1 MKKELGNKER
11 LGHIIDACN
20 YILNS
25 LQGVSEEDFA
35 KNFILHTAVQKW
47 VEIIGEASTK
57 ITKVYKSRETGVEW
71 KKIEGMRHVVVHDY
85 FGIDL
90 LRIWDLSQT
99 KIEELKIKVEELY
112 NDYKD

>member
-20 YILNS
+20 YILDA
-25 LQGVSEEDFA
+25 LKGVSEEEFA

-57 ITKVYKSRETGVEW
+57 ITKEYKKTETGIEW

-85 FGIDL
+85 FGVDL
-90 LRIWDLSQT
+90 LRIWDLAST
-99 KIEELKIKVEELY
+99 KIQELKVKVEQLY
-112 NDYKD
+112 NDYKE